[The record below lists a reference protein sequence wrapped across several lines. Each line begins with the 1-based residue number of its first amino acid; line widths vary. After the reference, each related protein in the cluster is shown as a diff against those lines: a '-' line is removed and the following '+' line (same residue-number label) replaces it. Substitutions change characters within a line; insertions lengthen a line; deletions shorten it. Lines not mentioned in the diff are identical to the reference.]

1 MSNIMLYAE
10 VTKENYL
17 HTVVFELANKAQEL
31 SKKLNN
37 ASVSAL
43 LICKTGLSENF
54 KEAFINS
61 GFDYVYIAESNRLT
75 HYSTELYSKV
85 AIDIIREIKPEIILV
100 GATTQGRDIAPRISS
115 SLHTGLTADCIEL
128 DINEKGQLAAT
139 RPTFGGQLMATIL
152 CKTLPQMA
160 TVRPKVFKPAPENTV
175 KDTKFIYIKPEIDN
189 IQKKVEFI
197 EFVKGLNT
205 SINDLDSAEIIVAG
219 GKGMKNEAGFE
230 LLKNFAQSIGGCI
243 AASRGAVD
251 MGLAPVDI
259 QIGQT
264 GKTVTPKLYIA
275 CGISGAIQHIVGMQN
290 SDKIIA
296 INNDANAQIFN
307 HCDCGLVGDVF
318 EVIPELIK
326 IIKNSNGE
334 NTSDINIL

>member
-17 HTVVFELANKAQEL
+17 HTVLFELANKAVEL
-31 SKKLNN
+31 SKKLDN

-43 LICKTGLSENF
+43 LICKTGLAENF

-61 GFDYVYIAESNRLT
+61 GFDYVYIAENNRLT
-75 HYSTELYSKV
+75 HYSTELYSKIAV
-85 AIDIIREIKPEIILV
+85 DIINEVKPDIILI
-100 GATTQGRDIAPRISS
+100 GATTQGRDLAPRISS
-115 SLHTGLTADCIEL
+115 SLHTGLTADCIGL
-128 DINEKGQLAAT
+128 DINEQGKLAAT
-139 RPTFGGQLMATIL
+139 RPTFGGKLMATIL

-160 TVRPKVFKPAPENTV
+160 TVRPKVFKPAAENII

-189 IQKKVEFI
+189 IEKKVDFI

-205 SINDLDSAEIIVAG
+205 SINELDSAEIIVAG

-230 LLKNFAQSIGGCI
+230 LLKNFAESIGACI
-243 AASRGAVD
+243 GASRGAVD
-251 MGLAPVDI
+251 MGLASADI

-275 CGISGAIQHIVGMQN
+275 CGISGAIQHIVGMQD

-296 INNDANAQIFN
+296 INNDEKAPIFE
-307 HCDCGLVGDVF
+307 HCNCGIVGDVF
-318 EVIPELIK
+318 EVLPELTK
-326 IIKNSNGE
+326 IFSN
-334 NTSDINIL
+334 TAS

>member
-17 HTVVFELANKAQEL
+17 HTVLFELANKAVEL
-31 SKKLNN
+31 SKKLDN

-43 LICKTGLSENF
+43 LICKTGLAENF

-61 GFDYVYIAESNRLT
+61 GFDYVYIAENNRLT
-75 HYSTELYSKV
+75 HYSTELYSKIAV
-85 AIDIIREIKPEIILV
+85 DIINKVKPDIILI
-100 GATTQGRDIAPRISS
+100 GATTQGRDLAPRISS
-115 SLHTGLTADCIEL
+115 SLHTGLTADCIGL
-128 DINEKGQLAAT
+128 DINEQGKLAAT
-139 RPTFGGQLMATIL
+139 RPTFGGKLMATIL

-160 TVRPKVFKPAPENTV
+160 TVRPKVFKPAAENII

-189 IQKKVEFI
+189 IEKKVDFI

-205 SINDLDSAEIIVAG
+205 SINELDSANIIVAG
-219 GKGMKNEAGFE
+219 GKGLKNEAGFE
-230 LLKNFAQSIGGCI
+230 LLKNFAESIGACV

-251 MGLAPVDI
+251 MGLAPANI

-275 CGISGAIQHIVGMQN
+275 CGISGAIQHIVGMQD

-296 INNDANAQIFN
+296 INIDEKAPIFQ
-307 HCDCGLVGDVF
+307 HCDCGIVGDAF
-318 EVIPELIK
+318 
-326 IIKNSNGE
+326 
-334 NTSDINIL
+334 DILPKLTEIFLK

>member
-17 HTVVFELANKAQEL
+17 HTVLFELANKAVEL
-31 SKKLNN
+31 SKKLDNV
-37 ASVSAL
+37 SISAL
-43 LICKTGLSENF
+43 LICKTGLAENF

-61 GFDYVYIAESNRLT
+61 GFDYVYIAENNRLT
-75 HYSTELYSKV
+75 HYSTELYSKIAV
-85 AIDIIREIKPEIILV
+85 DIINEVKPDIILI
-100 GATTQGRDIAPRISS
+100 GATTQGRDLAPRISS
-115 SLHTGLTADCIEL
+115 SLHTGLTADCIGL
-128 DINEKGQLAAT
+128 DINEQGKLAAT
-139 RPTFGGQLMATIL
+139 RPTFGGKLMATIL

-160 TVRPKVFKPAPENTV
+160 TVRPKVFKPAAENII

-189 IQKKVEFI
+189 IEKKVDFI

-205 SINDLDSAEIIVAG
+205 SINELDSANIIVAG
-219 GKGMKNEAGFE
+219 GKGLKNEAGFE
-230 LLKNFAQSIGGCI
+230 LLKNFAESIGACV

-251 MGLAPVDI
+251 MGLAPADI

-275 CGISGAIQHIVGMQN
+275 CGISGAIQHIVGMQD

-296 INNDANAQIFN
+296 INIDEKAPIFQ
-307 HCDCGLVGDVF
+307 HCDCGIVGDAF
-318 EVIPELIK
+318 
-326 IIKNSNGE
+326 
-334 NTSDINIL
+334 DILPKLTEIFLK